1 MLSGS
6 LTHEPLYPPNPNP
19 PGCPRHQRGFIPHHN
34 PHSLMQRMQEAFE
47 LPACFSGGLDSLND
61 CMRDLGWLPQRKIH
75 IAFCGLA
82 DLKQRQPKLFAD
94 IADCLALYRNYWH
107 GNPQEH
113 KIVRI
118 SIAD

>member
-1 MLSGS
+1 MSRFIRQTLIRPDTLAISVDLSRIN
-6 LTHEPLYPPNPNP
+6 TP
-19 PGCPRHQRGFIPHHN
+19 Q
-34 PHSLMQRMQEAFE
+34 SLMQRMQEAFE
-47 LPACFSGGLDSLND
+47 RPACFSGGLGLLND
-61 CMRDLGWLPQRKIH
+61 RMLDLGWLPQREIH

-82 DLKQRQPKLFAD
+82 DLNQRQPKLFAD

-107 GNPQEH
+107 SNPQEH

>member
-1 MLSGS
+1 MSCFIRQTLIRPDTLAISVDLSRIK
-6 LTHEPLYPPNPNP
+6 T
-19 PGCPRHQRGFIPHHN
+19 

-47 LPACFSGGLDSLND
+47 LPTYFSGSLDSLND
-61 CMRDLGWLPQRKIH
+61 CMRDLSWLPQREIH

-82 DLKQRQPKLFAD
+82 DLKQRRPKLFAD
-94 IADCLALYRNYWH
+94 ITDRLELYRDYWH

>member
-1 MLSGS
+1 MSRFIRQTLIRPDTLAISVDLSRIK
-6 LTHEPLYPPNPNP
+6 TPN
-19 PGCPRHQRGFIPHHN
+19 
-34 PHSLMQRMQEAFE
+34 SLMQRMQEAFE
-47 LPACFSGGLDSLND
+47 LPAYFSGGLDSLND
-61 CMRDLGWLPQRKIH
+61 CMRDLGWLPQREIP

-82 DLKQRQPKLFAD
+82 DLRQRQPKLFTD
-94 IADCLALYRNYWH
+94 IADCLELYCNYWH

>member
-1 MLSGS
+1 MSRFIRQTLIRPDAIAISVDLSRIK
-6 LTHEPLYPPNPNP
+6 T
-19 PGCPRHQRGFIPHHN
+19 

-47 LPACFSGGLDSLND
+47 LPAYFSGGLDSLND

-94 IADCLALYRNYWH
+94 IADCLELYRDYWH

>member
-1 MLSGS
+1 MSRFIRQTLTRPDALAISVDLSRIK
-6 LTHEPLYPPNPNP
+6 TPYN
-19 PGCPRHQRGFIPHHN
+19 
-34 PHSLMQRMQEAFE
+34 LMQRMQEAFE
-47 LPACFSGGLDSLND
+47 LPAYFSGGLDSLND
-61 CMRDLGWLPQRKIH
+61 CMRDLGWLPQREIH

-82 DLKQRQPKLFAD
+82 DLKQRQPKLFAS
-94 IADCLALYRNYWH
+94 IADCLELYRDYWH